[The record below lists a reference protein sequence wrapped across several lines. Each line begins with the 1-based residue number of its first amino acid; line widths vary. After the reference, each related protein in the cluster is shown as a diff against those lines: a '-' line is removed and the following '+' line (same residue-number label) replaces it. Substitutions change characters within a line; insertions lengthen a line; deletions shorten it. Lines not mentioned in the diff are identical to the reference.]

1 MKFGNYTINN
11 PESFETPEYV
21 IFENILQHNIDTILS
36 MVKTPSRLIPHAKTH
51 KSREMLNF
59 QIARGITRHKTS
71 TLEEIQI
78 LSECNPE
85 ELILAYPLASE
96 IKAKRYSEIINQN
109 KNIKYSAIAGTV
121 YHLDILSQIENLE
134 DEKVWLDWLSQYS
147 IQIKK
152 NKESSLTEKRKW
164 VETLVSLMQL

>member
-71 TLEEIQI
+71 TLEE
-78 LSECNPE
+78 LLPDSFGP
-85 ELILAYPLASE
+85 
-96 IKAKRYSEIINQN
+96 
-109 KNIKYSAIAGTV
+109 
-121 YHLDILSQIENLE
+121 ENL
-134 DEKVWLDWLSQYS
+134 
-147 IQIKK
+147 
-152 NKESSLTEKRKW
+152 
-164 VETLVSLMQL
+164 